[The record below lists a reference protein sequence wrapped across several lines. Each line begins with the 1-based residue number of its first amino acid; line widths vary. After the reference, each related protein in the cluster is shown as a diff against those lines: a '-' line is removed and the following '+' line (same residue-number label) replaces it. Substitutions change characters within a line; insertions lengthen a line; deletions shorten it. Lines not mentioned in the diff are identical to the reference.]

1 MIEEKTLTL
10 GSLFDGIGGF
20 PYAASFYGIRALWA
34 SEILPDAVSI
44 TMRHFPEMKHLGD
57 ILSLRGGE
65 IPPVDII
72 TFGSPCQGL
81 SMAGKRQG
89 LADERSGLF
98 SEAIRIIREM
108 QEVTNHQYP
117 KYAVWENVPGAL
129 SSNRGYD
136 FKAVLEA
143 FTKTEIPFP
152 SSGRWTNAG
161 MVRGNGVDLAWCVYD
176 AQHFRTAQ
184 RRRRVFLIAD
194 LTGKCAGQILFVP
207 KSLRR
212 YFEAGGTPRQAA
224 SLHAAKCAG
233 ATDAGI
239 DGYNG
244 AITGEKAATL
254 GVNCGM
260 STGRNGVL
268 QSTDIEILND
278 QGGNNLSIEKGG
290 VSPTLRSETHGN
302 LPIVVKTDEDKAA
315 AFMAGQSPSAGGI
328 AYSEKVS
335 PTLKSGSSGT
345 NQTPCVCE
353 RHTAEIGING
363 NLAGTLHAT
372 YYKGTG
378 ARGNKERD
386 VVLCAATGQSH
397 AEIFENLS
405 PTLNCAC
412 EQPYITHP
420 KIAGTLCAS
429 GAGLSRPAGM
439 ASETELCIVPAKTYK
454 VRRLTPVEC
463 ERLQGF
469 PDDWT
474 KFADDGRQISDSKRY
489 QMLGNSI
496 AVPCVAYIMQGICD
510 AEKER
515 R

>member
-176 AQHFRTAQ
+176 AQHFGTAQ

-207 KSLRR
+207 KSQ
-212 YFEAGGTPRQAA
+212 PR
-224 SLHAAKCAG
+224 
-233 ATDAGI
+233 
-239 DGYNG
+239 
-244 AITGEKAATL
+244 
-254 GVNCGM
+254 
-260 STGRNGVL
+260 
-268 QSTDIEILND
+268 
-278 QGGNNLSIEKGG
+278 
-290 VSPTLRSETHGN
+290 
-302 LPIVVKTDEDKAA
+302 
-315 AFMAGQSPSAGGI
+315 
-328 AYSEKVS
+328 
-335 PTLKSGSSGT
+335 
-345 NQTPCVCE
+345 
-353 RHTAEIGING
+353 
-363 NLAGTLHAT
+363 
-372 YYKGTG
+372 
-378 ARGNKERD
+378 
-386 VVLCAATGQSH
+386 
-397 AEIFENLS
+397 
-405 PTLNCAC
+405 
-412 EQPYITHP
+412 
-420 KIAGTLCAS
+420 
-429 GAGLSRPAGM
+429 
-439 ASETELCIVPAKTYK
+439 
-454 VRRLTPVEC
+454 
-463 ERLQGF
+463 
-469 PDDWT
+469 
-474 KFADDGRQISDSKRY
+474 
-489 QMLGNSI
+489 
-496 AVPCVAYIMQGICD
+496 
-510 AEKER
+510 
-515 R
+515 